1 MRLRQ
6 IWRIT
11 VTASFPASIFFS
23 KYTRT
28 MPMQIVFPI
37 SMIAVGVAGAG
48 GLVVVCNKMLYGK
61 VGFCDDDDDTV
72 ELPPC
77 DDRWI

>member
-1 MRLRQ
+1 
-6 IWRIT
+6 
-11 VTASFPASIFFS
+11 
-23 KYTRT
+23 
-28 MPMQIVFPI
+28 MPLQIVFPI

-61 VGFCDDDDDTV
+61 VGFCDGDDDTV